1 MSPKIT
7 AKLCE
12 RHIVQT
18 YHTRKQK
25 KSLCSKL
32 YTLKYMTLCSKLKK
46 KMYYPIIF
54 LRSFGN
60 VEEPAGLLP

>member
-25 KSLCSKL
+25 KKSLL
-32 YTLKYMTLCSKLKK
+32 QTVHIEIHDTMQ
-46 KMYYPIIF
+46 
-54 LRSFGN
+54 
-60 VEEPAGLLP
+60 